1 MAEGMTK
8 SESSTAML
16 ALANYA
22 GDSEP
27 EISGSDDE
35 EYHKEKKPAKRE
47 GGLVS
52 LSYGGEE
59 DEKKVKEIDS
69 GDEKEVLEENEAE
82 VSVESIR
89 QNLVDNS
96 YLDMSVNSDS
106 LSQSVRHL
114 PTEQIQLPQEPPGRC
129 SNHLQNKISNYFK
142 KGFDLNGMI
151 QKRKDFRNPSIY
163 EKLISFLQIDE
174 MGTNYP
180 SDMFDPHSWPEES
193 YYEALAKA
201 QKEDMAKREKERKDR
216 TKVEFVSGTVKKV
229 GAGGAT
235 AATATSSTD
244 TGKKRKSK
252 WDQSGTT
259 VAVTLPRPAITVVT
273 TSVPNPQVVS
283 VTTTATGTKTTV
295 ISALGTI
302 KKPKLEK

>member
-1 MAEGMTK
+1 MANSTVHK
-8 SESSTAML
+8 SESSTAMQ

-22 GDSEP
+22 GDSDAE
-27 EISGSDDE
+27 SGSDDE
-35 EYHKEKKPAKRE
+35 SNKVTKELTE
-47 GGLVS
+47 GLVS
-52 LSYGGEE
+52 YGGVEGGDDD
-59 DEKKVKEIDS
+59 DENKAADKVERDFL
-69 GDEKEVLEENEAE
+69 DDNQ

-89 QNLVDNS
+89 RNLVDS
-96 YLDMSVNSDS
+96 YNLDASVNSDS

-114 PTEQIQLPQEPPGRC
+114 PTEDIQLPPEPPGRC
-129 SNHLQNKISNYFK
+129 SNHLQDKMTSFFRR
-142 KGFDLNGMI
+142 GSDLNGMI

-163 EKLISFLQIDE
+163 EKLISFLGIDE
-174 MGTNYP
+174 FGTNYP
-180 SDMFDPHSWPEES
+180 NDVFDPHSWTEDS

-216 TKVEFVSGTVKKV
+216 TKVEFVSGTVKKIALPGTV
-229 GAGGAT
+229 
-235 AATATSSTD
+235 STD
-244 TGKKRKSK
+244 DPTKKRKSK

-259 VAVTLPRPAITVVT
+259 AAVTLPKPTITVVT
-273 TSVPNPQVVS
+273 TSVTNPQVIT